1 MKPLNLFLIAAIAY
15 LLFFQGLGRSSLWDP
30 DEPRQA
36 IEAREMMERT
46 DYIHPYLNGE
56 PYLEKPPLYPW
67 LIILTARI
75 SGKLDEW
82 SARLPSAV
90 LASLALILTYL
101 LGRRL
106 ADETAGL
113 LSALVFATNF
123 QVLGNAR
130 ESVMDMAFASF
141 IALTIFL
148 GYTALERRSRGL
160 MIVAFLPSA
169 LAFLAKGPAGLL
181 IPTCVLF
188 IMTVVRREFRR
199 QILPLGAGCVVSLA
213 IASIWFI
220 AAGEAYAKEFLLRQ
234 NLTRY
239 TNAFDHAES
248 VWYYFH
254 KIFFNFLPWSVFLPF
269 ALVHG
274 LRRRLWLPL
283 VWFGFIFLFFEFST
297 SKRAVYLLPLYPAAA
312 LLVGVYI
319 RERWAS
325 LLERTWSNWL
335 IFVGGILITALPVA
349 LYVVGPMLHRYGPI
363 IHETRLQ
370 VFGSMA
376 LLAAAGIAFLISVRK
391 KAFAPSLTSLI
402 FYVFVLGFTYAVVYV
417 PAADRHFKSPHR
429 IADAALAIASNADV
443 YTHGFNS
450 PGLIYYLGRPVKIL
464 RAPGDVA
471 AQGDV
476 MVITDQRQEDAKK
489 TFPSLSVRKEVK
501 YEKEVFTILTR
512 GHEG

>member
-1 MKPLNLFLIAAIAY
+1 M
-15 LLFFQGLGRSSLWDP
+15 
-30 DEPRQA
+30 
-36 IEAREMMERT
+36 
-46 DYIHPYLNGE
+46 
-56 PYLEKPPLYPW
+56 
-67 LIILTARI
+67 TA
-75 SGKLDEW
+75 
-82 SARLPSAV
+82 
-90 LASLALILTYL
+90 
-101 LGRRL
+101 
-106 ADETAGL
+106 
-113 LSALVFATNF
+113 
-123 QVLGNAR
+123 
-130 ESVMDMAFASF
+130 
-141 IALTIFL
+141 
-148 GYTALERRSRGL
+148 
-160 MIVAFLPSA
+160 
-169 LAFLAKGPAGLL
+169 
-181 IPTCVLF
+181 
-188 IMTVVRREFRR
+188 VRREFRR
-199 QILPLGAGCVVSLA
+199 QILPLAAGCVVSLA

-274 LRRRLWLPL
+274 FRKRLWLPL

-349 LYVVGPMLHRYGPI
+349 LYVVGPMLRRYGPI
-363 IHETRLQ
+363 IQETHLQ
-370 VFGSMA
+370 IFGSMA
-376 LLAAAGIAFLISVRK
+376 LLAAAGIAFLVSVRK
-391 KAFAPSLTSLI
+391 KAFAPSLASLI

-429 IADAALAIASNADV
+429 IAGAALAIASNAEV
-443 YTHGFNS
+443 YTYGFSS

-512 GHEG
+512 GYEG